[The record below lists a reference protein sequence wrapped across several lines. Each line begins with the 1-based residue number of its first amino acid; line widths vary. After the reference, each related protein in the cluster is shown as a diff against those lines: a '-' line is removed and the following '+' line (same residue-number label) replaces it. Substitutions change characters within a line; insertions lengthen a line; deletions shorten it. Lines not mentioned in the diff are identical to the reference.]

1 MSKFFLKQQKL
12 KKINESLDLLTTC
25 CEAHETPITPQYTLE
40 NCPQHP
46 SSRLSH
52 IAAPP
57 TSFLKQ
63 CQQNYSEA
71 NKDINGCSWQL
82 APALC
87 IHYVSLPPPPHPPN
101 TQKTAIKPL
110 LCVYDGLRCAAT
122 PAFGA
127 RGFHGWD
134 SQRSVMNIHVWS
146 AAGKIPGEIERAGK
160 MNIELTC
167 WAGRGLHSQLP
178 SHNVLCC

>member
-1 MSKFFLKQQKL
+1 MRHPSPNGIRW
-12 KKINESLDLLTTC
+12 KIAPSIPADYWV
-25 CEAHETPITPQYTLE
+25 ITPPKE
-40 NCPQHP
+40 
-46 SSRLSH
+46 
-52 IAAPP
+52 
-57 TSFLKQ
+57 

-87 IHYVSLPPPPHPPN
+87 IHYISFFFPPTHKRPPSKRCCAFMTGFAAPPHRPS
-101 TQKTAIKPL
+101 
-110 LCVYDGLRCAAT
+110 
-122 PAFGA
+122 GA
-127 RGFHGWD
+127 HGFHRWD

-146 AAGKIPGEIERAGK
+146 AAGKIPGEIERARK

-167 WAGRGLHSQLP
+167 RAGRGLHSQLP